1 MFKERTV
8 LLIKPDGLRR
18 GLVGEIISRFEK
30 RGLKL
35 VALKMVRPTLEHI
48 DEHYPRDESWITRL
62 GEKSLKT
69 YREHNLNVKE
79 LLGFDGPSQIGQE
92 VRKWLIEFMIS
103 APIAAMVWEGPHAV
117 SQVRKIVGPTIP
129 SFAEVGTIRGDFS
142 IDAPTAA
149 NLEKRPVHNL
159 VHASETKEEAQKE
172 IEHWFAPEEILE
184 W

>member
-1 MFKERTV
+1 MFKERTL

-18 GLVGEIISRFEK
+18 GLVGEIVSRFEK

-35 VALKMVRPTLEHI
+35 VALKMIRPTLEHI
-48 DEHYPRDESWITRL
+48 DDHYPRDESWITRL

-69 YREHNLNVKE
+69 YREYNLNPRDLMGTE
-79 LLGFDGPSQIGQE
+79 EPSQIGRE
-92 VRKWLIEFMIS
+92 VRKWLIEFMTS
-103 APIAAMVWEGPHAV
+103 APVVAMIFEGPHAV

-129 SFAEVGTIRGDFS
+129 SLAEVGTVRGDFS

-159 VHASETKEEAQKE
+159 VHASETEEEAQKE